1 MDLAPFTRINPCGM
15 AGLAMTQLVAE
26 GARTDVADSAKAL
39 APLACRALRLEWG
52 GVWKH
57 GGV

>member
-1 MDLAPFTRINPCGM
+1 M

-26 GARTDVADSAKAL
+26 GARTDIAESALAL
-39 APLACRALRLEWG
+39 APLACRALGLHWDGSWE
-52 GVWKH
+52 H